1 VLYIPSSSEENH
13 SPNLNEHTRQLES
26 DEQGNKTEAWNTY
39 SNGTSDFIH
48 QFNFCISQIE
58 AGDSDPREINKL
70 WTLSTNNNN
79 NQQILYT
86 EQVGSNNNEYNLARA
101 IRSNDLYKLQVYN
114 YLLTKIIDSG
124 QMKGLDV
131 DFNKLSLVKTDGYS
145 DDLSD

>member
-39 SNGTSDFIH
+39 SNG
-48 QFNFCISQIE
+48 
-58 AGDSDPREINKL
+58 
-70 WTLSTNNNN
+70 
-79 NQQILYT
+79 
-86 EQVGSNNNEYNLARA
+86 ARA